1 MTKNGGE
8 NDRLTDG
15 RSGLMGIRLLTV
27 SSLCLEVRRE
37 GVSVHESVTGND
49 TNRSAF
55 GKDVQKRGLFS
66 SAFSFV

>member
-1 MTKNGGE
+1 
-8 NDRLTDG
+8 
-15 RSGLMGIRLLTV
+15 MGIRLLTV